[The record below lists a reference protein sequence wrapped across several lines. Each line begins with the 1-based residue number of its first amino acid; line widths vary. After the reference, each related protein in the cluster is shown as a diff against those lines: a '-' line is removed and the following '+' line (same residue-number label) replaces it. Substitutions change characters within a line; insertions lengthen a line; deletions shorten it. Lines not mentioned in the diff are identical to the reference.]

1 MDSKNFNR
9 VLTNGIAYSQ
19 DSSRWKDRKIE
30 ELESV
35 VKELSSA
42 VFDLTVFLENPNTE
56 NSRNALENADRL
68 LLKTKRDTGYSPSLY
83 KSPPVE

>member
-83 KSPPVE
+83 KSLPDE

>member
-83 KSPPVE
+83 KSSPDE